1 VRRWRKILIGRRVR
15 ERGVGRVEGMKDVDV
30 VFSRSNVEKGE
41 GRESL

>member
-1 VRRWRKILIGRRVR
+1 VSEREASEGLRR
-15 ERGVGRVEGMKDVDV
+15 MKDVDV